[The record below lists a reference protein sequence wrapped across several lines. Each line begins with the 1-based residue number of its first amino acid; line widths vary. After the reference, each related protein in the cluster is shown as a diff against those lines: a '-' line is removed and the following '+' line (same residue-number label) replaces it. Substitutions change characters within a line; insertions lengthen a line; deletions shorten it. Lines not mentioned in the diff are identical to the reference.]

1 MTDRSTPSSPT
12 PQNPPPQG
20 DGADALVQLY
30 HQANAQDSNATGPSA
45 ASSARILA
53 YAQAQAD
60 KRSANH
66 AHSTATPTDLPA
78 APSLQTSFNGEPAN
92 DRRWL
97 RHALG
102 SLAAIG
108 LVGLLTLHHLDEPGA
123 PQLDSPAP
131 VSQAAS
137 EPAQVLPA
145 PAPASAPAPAPAAE
159 SAPVAASATVAADTS
174 AAADHSKEKSTL
186 AQANNAP
193 VAIKSEAKK
202 ETENRPAA
210 SAPQDSRQR
219 QSKSAPPSHAA
230 ASADISAEVQ
240 APAPPS
246 AAPRPSPTAPIA
258 RAPRSAEGAPA
269 IAATASAD
277 RAAPA
282 AAQAP
287 GSSGGRPNR
296 QDELVALEPLQS
308 LTKPAAKAKTA
319 SPQTLPYCDDS
330 MDDYAQAEQARRLKA
345 RDAAKTADQPLPEPA
360 PVCKPRPKTP
370 ATPDIAPVD
379 SR

>member
-45 ASSARILA
+45 ACSARILA
-53 YAQAQAD
+53 YAQVQAN

-66 AHSTATPTDLPA
+66 AHSTATPIDLPA

-145 PAPASAPAPAPAAE
+145 PAAAPAPAPAAE
-159 SAPVAASATVAADTS
+159 SAPVAASATVAADTR

-186 AQANNAP
+186 AQANSAP
-193 VAIKSEAKK
+193 AAIKSEAKK
-202 ETENRPAA
+202 EAENRPAA

-230 ASADISAEVQ
+230 ASADTSAEVQ
-240 APAPPS
+240 APAPAS

-258 RAPRSAEGAPA
+258 RAPRSVEGAPA
-269 IAATASAD
+269 AAATANAD

-287 GSSGGRPNR
+287 ASSGGRPNR

-319 SPQTLPYCDDS
+319 NPQTLPYCDDS
-330 MDDYAQAEQARRLKA
+330 MDDYAQAEQTRRLKA
-345 RDAAKTADQPLPEPA
+345 RDAAKTAGQPLPEPA

-370 ATPDIAPVD
+370 AAPDIAPVD

>member
-1 MTDRSTPSSPT
+1 MTERSTPNSPA

-60 KRSANH
+60 KRSADH

-102 SLAAIG
+102 SLAAFG

-145 PAPASAPAPAPAAE
+145 PAAAPAAE
-159 SAPVAASATVAADTS
+159 SAPVAASATVAADTR

-186 AQANNAP
+186 AQANSAP
-193 VAIKSEAKK
+193 AAIKSEAKK
-202 ETENRPAA
+202 EAENRPAA

-219 QSKSAPPSHAA
+219 QSKSAPPSHAG

-240 APAPPS
+240 APAPAS

-269 IAATASAD
+269 SAVTASAD
-277 RAAPA
+277 KVAPA

-296 QDELVALEPLQS
+296 QDKLVALEPLQS

-330 MDDYAQAEQARRLKA
+330 MDDYAQAEQTRRLKA
-345 RDAAKTADQPLPEPA
+345 RDAAKTAGQPLPEPA

-370 ATPDIAPVD
+370 AAPDIAPVD